1 MSILIKSVTIT
12 PNELYTGQSFKI
24 SAKVEEVSWNLI
36 KNDLNNWQS
45 VRDGFTDWNSI
56 KNFTRKEVI

>member
-1 MSILIKSVTIT
+1 MSILIKSLTIT
-12 PNELYTGQSFKI
+12 PNELYTGQSFTI

-45 VRDGFTDWNSI
+45 VKDGFTDWNSL
-56 KNFTRKEVI
+56 KNFTRKE